1 MEKPGDPMLDILLP
15 MLRVEEGT
23 KLQVYDDANSR
34 LIKPGVRVIGHPTI
48 GTGRCLDT
56 NGITDAEADYL
67 LSNDIAKVSA
77 QLDAALPWWR
87 DQTPA
92 RQAVLASMV
101 FQMGL
106 KGTLGFTQTL
116 AAVRAGAYAAAATR
130 MLASTWAKQTPAR
143 VGRLAAMMR
152 KG

>member
-1 MEKPGDPMLDILLP
+1 VIEILLP

-23 KLQVYDDANSR
+23 RLLVYDDATGAVIR
-34 LIKPGVRVIGHPTI
+34 PGTKVIGHPTI
-48 GTGRCLDT
+48 GCGRCLDT

-143 VGRLAAMMR
+143 VERLAAMMR

>member
-1 MEKPGDPMLDILLP
+1 VIDLLLP
-15 MLRVEEGT
+15 MLRAEEG
-23 KLQVYDDANSR
+23 LRLVVYDDFNGAVIR
-34 LIKPGVRVIGHPTI
+34 PGTKVIGHPTI

-56 NGITDAEADYL
+56 NGITAEEADYL

-87 DQTPA
+87 GLTPA

-143 VGRLAAMMR
+143 VERLAAMMR